1 MDKSMLLLLLFPT
14 GNNPENSPLRYK
26 YRIACFNLMSY
37 DGLDEIKNLQE
48 DKVGMR
54 REVREKE
61 NGIFFQISPMV

>member
-1 MDKSMLLLLLFPT
+1 MLLLLLFPT

-37 DGLDEIKNLQE
+37 DGLDKIKNLQK

>member
-37 DGLDEIKNLQE
+37 DGLDKIKNLQK
-48 DKVGMR
+48 DKIGMR